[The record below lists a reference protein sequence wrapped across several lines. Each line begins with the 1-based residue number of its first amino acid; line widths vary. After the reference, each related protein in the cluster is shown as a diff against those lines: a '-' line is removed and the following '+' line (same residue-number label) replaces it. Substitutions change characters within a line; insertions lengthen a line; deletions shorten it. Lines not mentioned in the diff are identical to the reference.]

1 MKSLLPLLFLS
12 SLALA
17 LAGAILLMTKGITT
31 ISVILLAVGLIAAV
45 GIGVRAGGIG
55 KLGGMDESEV
65 SAAIRERAQKNLE
78 MEKGR
83 SPHA

>member
-1 MKSLLPLLFLS
+1 MRSLLPFLFLG

-17 LAGAILLMTKGITT
+17 LAGAVLLMTKGITT
-31 ISVILLAVGLIAAV
+31 SAVILLAVGLIAAV

-55 KLGGMDESEV
+55 KLGGLDEREV

-78 MEKGR
+78 TEKGR